1 MGLALYAIA
10 MAAVTPRAP
19 GPMKRAVFR
28 FYAELNELLTRE
40 RRGSEV
46 AHEFRGEPS
55 VKDVIES
62 MGVPHTEVELVLGDG
77 EPVDFSWRLRDRA
90 RVAVYP
96 RFRSLDVGPLTRV
109 GPRLVGEPRFVLD
122 GHLGRLARY
131 LRMAGFDVRWD
142 ARAGDEA
149 LARIAAEE
157 GRVLVTRD
165 RGLLKRRCVA
175 HGYCVRSLEPA
186 RQLAEVAHRF
196 ELATL
201 AAPFR
206 RCLVCNGLLE
216 PVAKRSVAE
225 QLPPRVRERCDELWR
240 CGSCGKL
247 YWAGSHV
254 RRMERLLDDVLGGRY
269 DVAGRSRMAKSTD
282 RIEKQV
288 LLRAPRARVWRA
300 LTDIREFGT
309 WFRVKLET
317 GFALGAV
324 ARGHVTYPGYEH
336 FVFEATVE
344 RMEPERLLSWR
355 WHPAPA
361 DAGVDYSKEPT
372 TLVTFTLED
381 APEGTRLTVVESGFD
396 ALPPERREQAFRMNE
411 GGWTTQVENVSRH
424 VSGA

>member
-1 MGLALYAIA
+1 MIPAL
-10 MAAVTPRAP
+10 
-19 GPMKRAVFR
+19 GHMKRAVFR
-28 FYAELNELLTRE
+28 FYAELNELVPRD
-40 RRGSEV
+40 RRGPEV
-46 AHEFRGEPS
+46 EHEFRGEPS

-77 EPVDFSWRLRDRA
+77 EPVDFSWRLRDGA

-96 RFRSLDVGPLTRV
+96 RFRSIDVGPLACVR
-109 GPRLVGEPRFVLD
+109 PRLVGEPRFVLD

-142 ARAGDEA
+142 ARAGDEE
-149 LARIAAEE
+149 LARLAPEE
-157 GRVLVTRD
+157 ERVLVTRD
-165 RGLLKRRCVA
+165 RGLLKRRGVV
-175 HGYCVRSLEPA
+175 HGYCVRSLEPT
-186 RQLAEVAHRF
+186 RQLAEVAQRF
-196 ELATL
+196 ELAPL

-216 PVAKRSVAE
+216 SVAKRSVAE
-225 QLPPRVRERCDELWR
+225 QVPPRVRERCDAFWR

-247 YWAGSHV
+247 YWEGSHV
-254 RRMERLLDDVLGGRY
+254 PRMERLLAEVLGRRY
-269 DVAGRSRMAKSTD
+269 DATRRLHMAKGTD

-336 FVFEATVE
+336 LVFEATVE

-355 WHPAPA
+355 WHPAAVDA
-361 DAGVDYSKEPT
+361 DVDYSKEPT

-396 ALPPERREQAFRMNE
+396 AFPPERREQAFRMNE
-411 GGWTTQVENVSRH
+411 GGWTTQLENVSRH
-424 VSGA
+424 VSGT